1 MIGKL
6 PTNPKQPL
14 SRLLLETIDA
24 MRQHG
29 GNLVRWPGV
38 WRGCWT
44 YPDCALT
51 TVTPE
56 VGSSVDMPEWWVT
69 DNTVRTLIRRDIVR
83 VTHVRGKPDGVARP
97 AVVEI
102 RRAA

>member
-1 MIGKL
+1 MIGKT
-6 PTNPKQPL
+6 PTKPKQPL
-14 SRLLLETIDA
+14 SRLLLETITIA
-24 MRQHG
+24 RKHG
-29 GNLVRWPGV
+29 GTLVRWPV

-44 YPDCALT
+44 YPDC
-51 TVTPE
+51 
-56 VGSSVDMPEWWVT
+56 SVRAAKSAVFIDMPTWWVT

-83 VTHVRGKPDGVARP
+83 VTHVRGKPGGVARP

>member
-1 MIGKL
+1 MIGKT

-14 SRLLLETIDA
+14 SRLLVETITVA
-24 MRQHG
+24 REHG
-29 GNLVRWPGV
+29 GNLVRWPV

-44 YPDCALT
+44 YPDCPVM
-51 TVTPE
+51 VTKRKIG
-56 VGSSVDMPEWWVT
+56 GSISLPEWWVT

-83 VTHVRGKPDGVARP
+83 VTHVRWKPGGVARP